1 MTYKGCIVIPQAATS
16 ELQDRTITYKVVDGK
31 TVGTQIKVMSQNNGR
46 EYIVTEGL
54 VPGDVIVAE
63 GAGLLRDGI
72 TVSETAT
79 EE

>member
-1 MTYKGCIVIPQAATS
+1 MMAVAEGAVA
-16 ELQDRTITYKVVDGK
+16 VVDGK
-31 TVGTQIKVMSQNNGR
+31 TVGTQIKVLPQNNGR

-72 TVSETAT
+72 TVSAATT